1 MDFNKE
7 ELQEK
12 IIKIRNLHQYKGK
25 SEEELETIAKRLLI
39 KANNKKQ
46 KKQTEKKE
54 ESVPVINPD
63 DSEWLIIFDKEEQ
76 EQAQKLFN
84 SYKENCHVER
94 LSETNLLKDL
104 VFLEI
109 LSNRYKKQINEKS
122 KKDENTKEKKIP
134 THLIRAFHDN
144 VDKIMTMKDKLFGSK
159 DENDPYKF
167 IALLMKKFKLWRKK
181 NQLTR
186 FRICPHC
193 HKAIQ
198 LQLRAEYWDAI
209 KHPWFRD
216 RFLYNE
222 HLFDLYFL
230 GKIKKEDVAKILQG
244 KNVKST
250 DYVDLIIE
258 KVKNMRAQEN
268 VTDVTG
274 Q

>member
-1 MDFNKE
+1 MEFDKQ

-12 IIKIRNLHQYKGK
+12 ITKIRNLHQFKGK
-25 SEEELETIAKRLLI
+25 SEDELETIAKRLLL
-39 KANNKKQ
+39 KQ
-46 KKQTEKKE
+46 KNRKQQKAKIGKT
-54 ESVPVINPD
+54 ESVPVISKD
-63 DSEWLIIFDKEEQ
+63 DSEWLIIFDKDEQ
-76 EQAQKLFN
+76 EQAQNLFN
-84 SYKENCHVER
+84 SYKENCHIER

-122 KKDENTKEKKIP
+122 KVDEKTQEKKIP
-134 THLIRAFHDN
+134 TALIKAFHDN
-144 VDKIMTMKDKLFGSK
+144 VDKVIALKEKLFGAK

-167 IALLMKKFKLWRKK
+167 ITLLMKKFKLWRQK
-181 NQLTR
+181 NCATR
-186 FRICPHC
+186 YRICPHC
-193 HKAIQ
+193 SKPIQ

-209 KHPWFRD
+209 KHPWFKD
-216 RFLYNE
+216 RFLFNE
-222 HLFDLYFL
+222 HLFDLYL
-230 GKIKKEDVAKILQG
+230 AGKIKKEDVAQILQG

-250 DYVDLIIE
+250 DYVDLVIE

>member
-1 MDFNKE
+1 MEFNKQE
-7 ELQEK
+7 IEEK
-12 IIKIRNLHQYKGK
+12 ITKIRNLHQYKGK

-39 KANNKKQ
+39 KAKNKKQ
-46 KKQTEKKE
+46 KKQVEKTEE
-54 ESVPVINPD
+54 PVPVINPD
-63 DSEWLIIFDKEEQ
+63 DSEWLIVFDEEEQ

-84 SYKENCHVER
+84 SYKENCHIER

-109 LSNRYKKQINEKS
+109 LSNRYKKRINEKS
-122 KKDENTKEKKIP
+122 IDEKTQEKKIP
-134 THLIRAFHDN
+134 TSLIKAFHDN
-144 VDKIMTMKDKLFGSK
+144 VDKVISLKEKLFGSK
-159 DENDPYKF
+159 DENDPYKY
-167 IALLMKKFKLWRKK
+167 ITLLVKKFKLWRKK
-181 NQLTR
+181 NSATR

-193 HKAIQ
+193 SKPIQ

-209 KHPWFRD
+209 KHPWFKD
-216 RFLYNE
+216 RFLFNE
-222 HLFDLYFL
+222 HLFDLYL
-230 GKIKKEDVAKILQG
+230 SGKIKKEDVAKVLQG

-250 DYVDLIIE
+250 DYVDRVIE